1 MTTLF
6 KDSKEIQATFMNVL
20 SSLSSKES
28 SIISRRIGLSGERE
42 TLQEIGND
50 YHITRER
57 VRQIEDSGIRKIG
70 RIIRSTNFSKV
81 QEIGESILRLNGSI
95 MTKDKLVSAI
105 ADELKIEQ
113 DVNLGIIEV
122 ILQANFNIN
131 KSKPQ
136 LGTKTYFYF
145 PEISK
150 KLIAEVHK
158 EAVKLL
164 KKKGDIMERPAL
176 YEMIKINLFATFGK
190 IDVVLIDSVLDIF
203 TDLIKGEERFIG
215 LTKWK
220 ILNPGTLKEKAIYV
234 MKKEQRPIH
243 FVELSNLVSNYFSEA
258 VKIAT
263 IHNELIRNPEFV
275 LIGRGIYVLA
285 EWGFK
290 SGTVLDVLTDVLGKA
305 KWPMITEEIISKV
318 LKVRQVKRT
327 TIYMNLQNRN
337 YIERVGRN
345 LYQLKKNA

>member
-1 MTTLF
+1 
-6 KDSKEIQATFMNVL
+6 
-20 SSLSSKES
+20 
-28 SIISRRIGLSGERE
+28 
-42 TLQEIGND
+42 
-50 YHITRER
+50 
-57 VRQIEDSGIRKIG
+57 
-70 RIIRSTNFSKV
+70 
-81 QEIGESILRLNGSI
+81 

-164 KKKGDIMERPAL
+164 KKKGDIMERTAL

-190 IDVVLIDSVLDIF
+190 IDVILVDSVLDIF

-220 ILNPGTLKEKAIYV
+220 MLNPGTLKEKAIYV

-263 IHNELIRNPEFV
+263 IHNELIRNSEFV

-290 SGTVLDVLTDVLGKA
+290 SGTVLDVITDVLGKA
-305 KWPMITEEIISKV
+305 KGPMITEEIISKV